1 MKNKRR
7 QLKNLIKPL
16 FLGVLFFMSSFVFAE
31 EIIELEYGDDALESY
46 KSYLLEPADAYISE
60 DPSIVTVNEEGLLI
74 ATDYGETY
82 VHTLEKG
89 QIKNTYL
96 VIVYFVQDQKTPFGP
111 TLDMHPFIKGYP
123 DGSFKP
129 DQAITYG
136 EYVAMVSRLLDI
148 EIIVV
153 KSDHFAEPYLQA
165 LNKEGLITDVKTSD
179 LDYYV
184 TQEDLKK
191 FFLTYRDDLSDTFK
205 DELLNQIE
213 GPSSISRAEM
223 VYYLFT
229 AFSKEDLAFGPPIF
243 KDLPISHPYV
253 HYIHAC
259 AQE

>member
-1 MKNKRR
+1 MKNIRR

-111 TLDMHPFIKGYP
+111 SLEMHPFIKGYP

-129 DQAITYG
+129 DQAISYG
-136 EYVAMVSRLLDI
+136 EYAAMLSRLLDMKV
-148 EIIVV
+148 EQAH
-153 KSDHFAEPYLQA
+153 SDHFAATYLKA
-165 LNKEGLITDVKTSD
+165 LNKKGLMADVKISD
-179 LDYYV
+179 LDDNIS
-184 TQEDLKK
+184 QENLKK
-191 FFLTYRDDLSDTFK
+191 FFILYKDNLDDTFK
-205 DELLNQIE
+205 EQLLDQIK
-213 GPSSISRAEM
+213 GPSSMSRAEV
-223 VYYLFT
+223 VYYLFE
-229 AFSKEDLAFGPPIF
+229 AFSKDNLAFGPPIF
-243 KDLPISHPYV
+243 KDVPISHPYV